1 MEMLPVPLTFAVLG
15 PPRAW
20 RGGAE
25 LPPGPPQQRAVLA
38 ALLLREGR
46 PATAQELVDAVWGE
60 DPPRRAVG
68 ALRTYAARLRRL
80 LEPAADGA
88 YEVLVSVG
96 DGYALRVPD
105 GALDATAFE
114 RDIAAAERARAAG
127 RPAEARDLLRAALAR
142 WRGEPLAGVP
152 GPYAGA
158 HRLRLLERRLAAVET
173 RLGLDLEL
181 GGGAE
186 LVPELTALVAEHPLR
201 ERLRGLLML
210 ALHRAGRHAE
220 ALDVYAETRRTL
232 VDDLGIEPGRDL
244 SDLHRRLLSAPAGPA
259 GPEPPAVPP
268 AGPPSGRRLP
278 AQLPGDVPDFTG
290 RGRLVGEL
298 RGTLLAAP
306 RRAVAVTALSGPGGV
321 GKTALAL
328 HVAHQVRDGFP
339 DGQLYIDLRGAGDDP
354 ADPHPVLGA
363 FLEALGVERNAIPAG
378 LPERA
383 ALYRTRLAGRRVLV
397 LLDDARD
404 ARQVRP
410 LLPGSPS
417 CAVLIT
423 SRSKLGGLGARPLDL
438 DVMEPAEARA
448 LAARIVGA
456 ERLDAE
462 PAATAELLAACGRL
476 PLAVRIVAA
485 RLAARPSWTVAALA
499 ARLADRRRRLAEL
512 RVADL
517 AVEAAFQLG
526 YNQLDP
532 ARRRAFRLLALAE
545 GPTVSGDAAAAL
557 LGLPLTD
564 AEELC
569 ESLVD
574 VSLLRSPTAGRYR
587 YHDLLKL
594 YARQRAERDEH
605 PDDAAAALHRLFH
618 FYLATARRAH
628 LLVEPGDGRARN
640 ALLPAAAP
648 GLEFA
653 GPEAARDWFFAEAP
667 ALFAVI
673 GQAARTEAALPLAAD
688 LLLLTGTL
696 VDSGVHA
703 RECERAAYAVIDAAW
718 ELRDPHGEGRAHLHL
733 GEIYYNAD
741 RLDDARAV
749 SEVALRRG
757 RETGDVWLAATALV
771 LLGRCAFMAGR
782 REESLRRHIEALD
795 AFRKLGD
802 RHGEGRALGSLAR
815 ALLALGRPDEA
826 LAAAEHGV
834 ALLREHGGG
843 HRRGY
848 ALYQLGIVL
857 DGAGRGPEAM
867 ACLGKARDAF
877 RAHRNRRWEGL
888 AMFRIAETR
897 LRLGRPCEA
906 ALAAEEA
913 EEALRVLRETGHVWG
928 QGQALRVLADALD
941 GTDPAAAR
949 THRGQALR
957 LFERIG
963 VADAEALRGRV
974 AT

>member
-114 RDIAAAERARAAG
+114 RDIAAAERARADG

-142 WRGEPLAGVP
+142 WYGEPLAGVP
-152 GPYAGA
+152 GPYALA
-158 HRLRLLERRLAAVET
+158 HRLRLLERRLAAAET

-181 GGGAE
+181 GGGAD
-186 LVPELTALVAEHPLR
+186 LVPELTALVAAHPLR

-220 ALDVYAETRRTL
+220 ALEVYAETRRAL

-244 SDLHRRLLSAPAGPA
+244 SDLHRRLLSGPA
-259 GPEPPAVPP
+259 GPEPEPP
-268 AGPPSGRRLP
+268 AEPPPPAPPSP

-290 RGRLVGEL
+290 RERLVGEL
-298 RGTLLAAP
+298 RGTLLATP
-306 RRAVAVTALSGPGGV
+306 RRAVAITALSGPGGV

-339 DGQLYIDLRGAGDDP
+339 DGQLYIDLRGAGGDP

-363 FLEALGVERNAIPAG
+363 FLEALGVERDAIPAG

-423 SRSKLGGLGARPLDL
+423 SRSKLGGLGARPVDL

-499 ARLADRRRRLAEL
+499 ARLADRSRRLGEL

-517 AVEAAFQLG
+517 AVEAAFRLG
-526 YNQLDP
+526 YEQLDP

-545 GPTVSGDAAAAL
+545 GPTVSAGAAAAL
-557 LGLPLTD
+557 LGLPLLD

-574 VSLLRSPTAGRYR
+574 ASLLRSPTAGRYR

-594 YARQRAERDEH
+594 YARQRAERDER
-605 PDDAAAALHRLFH
+605 PEDAAAALHRLFH

-628 LLVEPGDGRARN
+628 LLAEPGDGRARN
-640 ALLPAAAP
+640 GLLPAAVP
-648 GLEFA
+648 GLDFA
-653 GPEAARDWFFAEAP
+653 GPDAARDWFFAEAP

-673 GQAARTEAALPLAAD
+673 GQAARTGSGTGTGAGAGTALPLAAD
-688 LLLLTGTL
+688 LLLLTETL
-696 VDSGVHA
+696 VESGVHA

-718 ELRDPHGEGRAHLHL
+718 EGRDPHGEGRAHLHL
-733 GEIYYNAD
+733 GGIYHNAG

-749 SEVALRRG
+749 SGVALRRG
-757 RETGDVWLAATALV
+757 RETGDLWLAAAALE

-802 RHGEGRALGSLAR
+802 RHGEGRTLSSLAR
-815 ALLALGRPDEA
+815 ALLAAGRPDEA
-826 LAAAEHGV
+826 LAAAERGL

-843 HRRGY
+843 HRCGY

-857 DGAGRGPEAM
+857 DAAGRGTEAL

-877 RAHRNRRWEGL
+877 RAHRCRRWEGL

-906 ALAAEEA
+906 ARAAEEA
-913 EEALRVLRETGHVWG
+913 GEALRVLRESGHAWG
-928 QGQALRVLADALD
+928 QAQALRVLADAL
-941 GTDPAAAR
+941 R
-949 THRGQALR
+949 T
-957 LFERIG
+957 
-963 VADAEALRGRV
+963 RV